1 MAYYK
6 LELELMDGVDRMLLL
21 ETLST
26 DLQLP
31 IEPVQIW
38 RSNRNSPFL
47 QMIDTDI
54 YIRHIRDLSGMERD
68 NLIDT
73 ANDIVNGYTPNTNT
87 ITVSIPNKV
96 GSLTFKFF
104 H

>member
-6 LELELMDGVDRMLLL
+6 LELELMEGVDRMLLL
-21 ETLST
+21 ETLSLE
-26 DLQLP
+26 LQIP
-31 IEPVQIW
+31 IEPTQIW

-54 YIRHIRDLSGMERD
+54 YIRHIRDLTDDEKDEIIG
-68 NLIDT
+68 T
-73 ANDIVNGYTPNTNT
+73 ANHIIDDYDTRTNYT
-87 ITVSIPNKV
+87 VLVPNKV